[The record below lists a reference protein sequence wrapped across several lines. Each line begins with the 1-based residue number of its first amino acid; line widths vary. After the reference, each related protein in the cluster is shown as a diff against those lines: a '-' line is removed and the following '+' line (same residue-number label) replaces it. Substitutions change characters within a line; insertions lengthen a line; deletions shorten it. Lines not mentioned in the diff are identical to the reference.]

1 MNTDR
6 RLYYVYIMSSRRRTL
21 YVGVTNNLGARV
33 LQHKS
38 GRMSGFTRRYR
49 VDRLVYAE
57 STPYI
62 ENALGRE
69 KEIKGW
75 RREKKIALILE
86 LNPEWK
92 DLAVEWGLVAA

>member
-6 RLYYVYIMSSRRRTL
+6 RSYYVYIMSSHRRTL

-33 LQHKS
+33 LQHRS
-38 GRMSGFTRRYR
+38 GRGQFTSRCY
-49 VDRLVYAE
+49 VNRLVYAE
-57 STPYI
+57 STPYV
-62 ENALGRE
+62 ENALSRE